1 MSACPHRSDEI
12 LHRSSVILQYCHEGA
27 ELYQQEYFCSRRFGI
42 DSLFGV
48 NDTPHFP
55 GSVRF
60 YCFLDLGSLNRNIS
74 VEVHISLIHV
84 NY

>member
-1 MSACPHRSDEI
+1 M
-12 LHRSSVILQYCHEGA
+12 Y
-27 ELYQQEYFCSRRFGI
+27 
-42 DSLFGV
+42 
-48 NDTPHFP
+48 P

-74 VEVHISLIHV
+74 VDLHISLIDV

>member
-1 MSACPHRSDEI
+1 MKLLNFISKNIFVVDYLGLIHY
-12 LHRSSVILQYCHEGA
+12 LGLMY
-27 ELYQQEYFCSRRFGI
+27 
-42 DSLFGV
+42 
-48 NDTPHFP
+48 TPHFT

-74 VEVHISLIHV
+74 VEVHISLINV